1 MSVQVS
7 NSEIMDIFKQI
18 DVIRYNSNLTKE
30 EIEKQVKEYHDLIMQ
45 KMSFL
50 VLGHTRQYINFP
62 NYEDLSQE
70 GLVGLL
76 KAVQKFEWRR
86 YPNFFAFSARW
97 IRNGVKKGAS
107 RFDVVYN
114 PNRNRVIYAEPDEN
128 EADLDNPEE
137 MFFNQE
143 RKDCID
149 KILDEFPE
157 RDKKIVQK
165 IFGLEGQKPETLRE
179 IGPQFNLTYERVRQI
194 KNNVMAKLRKNSRLQ
209 DMS

>member
-1 MSVQVS
+1 VSVQVS
-7 NSEIMDIFKQI
+7 NTEIMDMFKHI
-18 DVIRYNSNLTKE
+18 DVVKHNSNLTEE
-30 EIEKQVKEYHDLIMQ
+30 EIEKQVKEHHDLIMQ

-62 NYEDLSQE
+62 NYEDLVQE
-70 GLVGLL
+70 GLMGLL
-76 KAVQKFEWRR
+76 KAVKKFEWRR
-86 YPNFFAFSARW
+86 YPNFFAFSAQW
-97 IRNGVKKGAS
+97 IRHGVKKAAS
-107 RFDVVYN
+107 RFDIVYN

-128 EADLDNPEE
+128 ETDSDTPEE

-165 IFGLEGQKPETLRE
+165 IFGLGGRKPETLRE

-194 KNNVMAKLRKNSRLQ
+194 KNNVMTKLRKNSRLQ
-209 DMS
+209 EIS